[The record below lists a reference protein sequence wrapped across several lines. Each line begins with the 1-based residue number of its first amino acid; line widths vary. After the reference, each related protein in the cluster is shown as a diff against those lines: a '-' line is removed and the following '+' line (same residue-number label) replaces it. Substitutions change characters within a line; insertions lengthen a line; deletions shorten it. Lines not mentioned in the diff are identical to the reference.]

1 MTTQWWRLG
10 FGFPVVNSLLSFLFC
25 LLIAKKDSVY
35 FLMDEGDLNGARFQ
49 FQRIYIFPNGDLE
62 FGFEELKKE
71 REKI

>member
-1 MTTQWWRLG
+1 
-10 FGFPVVNSLLSFLFC
+10 
-25 LLIAKKDSVY
+25 
-35 FLMDEGDLNGARFQ
+35 MDEGDLNGARFQ